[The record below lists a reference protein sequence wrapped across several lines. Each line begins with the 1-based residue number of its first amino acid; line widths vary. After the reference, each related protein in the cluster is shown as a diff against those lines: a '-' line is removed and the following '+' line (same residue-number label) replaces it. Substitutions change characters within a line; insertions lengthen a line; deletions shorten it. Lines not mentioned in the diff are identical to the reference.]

1 MTLFKEQ
8 PARSCIFF
16 ISRLVQR
23 MAADPDCAER
33 NLVGIS
39 FDEFK
44 DFCLFLNNLDDFQ
57 VSFQPLYFYE
67 FLLNYRTFHTILA
80 PVDNITSVFRL
91 RCVCIHWQTKQFH
104 QKNSHVQLR

>member
-1 MTLFKEQ
+1 
-8 PARSCIFF
+8 
-16 ISRLVQR
+16 
-23 MAADPDCAER
+23 MAADPDCSER

-67 FLLNYRTFHTILA
+67 FLLDIIELS
-80 PVDNITSVFRL
+80 ITY
-91 RCVCIHWQTKQFH
+91 
-104 QKNSHVQLR
+104 

>member
-1 MTLFKEQ
+1 
-8 PARSCIFF
+8 
-16 ISRLVQR
+16 

-57 VSFQPLYFYE
+57 VSFQPRYFYE
-67 FLLNYRTFHTILA
+67 FLLDYRTFHPILA
-80 PVDNITSVFRL
+80 PVDNITSIFRL

>member
-1 MTLFKEQ
+1 
-8 PARSCIFF
+8 
-16 ISRLVQR
+16 

-67 FLLNYRTFHTILA
+67 FLLNFPYHISPSR
-80 PVDNITSVFRL
+80 
-91 RCVCIHWQTKQFH
+91 
-104 QKNSHVQLR
+104 